1 MRNEFLQKEKRG
13 NVCLFANDKATVH
26 AKWVEVETRPLQGG
40 GKPVTRRL
48 LRHNAIA
55 AWETMQK
62 SGGWKQCRWD
72 GEEGHSAHP
81 IHFLPSL
88 NAKVKAKLTATN
100 EIGSF

>member
-1 MRNEFLQKEKRG
+1 MTWRWWCP
-13 NVCLFANDKATVH
+13 VM
-26 AKWVEVETRPLQGG
+26 QGM
-40 GKPVTRRL
+40 

-62 SGGWKQCRWD
+62 SGGWKQCRRD
-72 GEEGHSAHP
+72 GEEGQSAQP

-100 EIGSF
+100 EIGSFY